1 MAEAL
6 VSNLLAK
13 LAFISFTQMEQ
24 EVRLIV
30 GVDKEVKNLTLHLE
44 ALQAVLLNA
53 EERQIKEP
61 DVRSWLNNLKDV
73 SFDITDVLDEWNTEI
88 LKHRI
93 EKQEKHGEE
102 SVVARRK
109 VRFFISCPS
118 CPCNCFGQVGS
129 VSVRHD
135 IAKKIKEMNERL
147 TLISSIRQNYRF
159 ERTIRGN
166 EQLEHP
172 KTSSFVDISRI
183 IGREDE
189 KNNLVSKLLQ
199 SQSSQEGRSHP
210 VVLIVGMGGM
220 GKTALAQLIYNN
232 ENIKTHFDKRIW
244 VCVSDP
250 FEEIKI
256 AKAIIEA
263 LNIYDSR
270 VNSNELQTLLQCV
283 SECIEHKRFLLVL
296 DDVWNLNNTRWEQ
309 LKEALQNGA
318 SGSRILVTTRK
329 EIVSITMQVTTDH
342 VIYLNKLSDEDCLLL
357 FNQTAFLDD
366 KETDFKLFADIGKEI
381 AKKCHGL
388 PLAAKALGSL
398 MRYKKTR
405 TEWQNVLDSK
415 IWNTEEVEQVFQS
428 LLLSFYDLNPAVKT
442 CLLYCATFQKDY
454 EFDKNILIELWMSQE
469 YLSLNQDKETII
481 GQNYFNSLVM
491 RSFFQDFK
499 KDNDGNITKCKMHN
513 IVHDFVQFFT
523 ENECFVMEA
532 DNANE
537 INIALANKVR
547 HLTLMFSPDGSFPIS
562 IYHFKRLST
571 LIASFLKITTI
582 RSNLFFELRCLRTL
596 DLSHNDIKELPQQIG
611 ELKLLRHLDLS
622 YNFDL
627 EELPNTVGDLCNLQ
641 TLRINNCWKLEKLP
655 DTMRKLINLKHL
667 HIEESNK
674 VKLPKDIGKLT
685 SLQTLHGFTVQH
697 FNFDHYKIFT
707 LEDLEKLDQLQG
719 SLRIS
724 DLEGDADMAEKAQL
738 VKKKHLLHL
747 SLEFGVADS
756 KHQELLLNA
765 LQPHTNLEVLMIQGY
780 RGVVHPNWMM
790 SLHNLRSLTL
800 KGNENCEFLPP
811 LGKLPSLEVL
821 RISWLES
828 VKKLGVEFLGIEE
841 LLPNRQTSSITIGN
855 AVAFPKL
862 KQLEL
867 HSLDSLEEWEG
878 VTAGW
883 SEEEDDS
890 ELSIMPSLSSL
901 QIGYCNK
908 LKKLP
913 DLVWKTPLQKL
924 SIKSCSILTGTG
936 RQWVEM
942 SHIPNI
948 EINNVFVQKGGVQL
962 VLATDEDDEHD
973 DESEL
978 CRTDSLYWISTM
990 PEDISTRQVSEERLT
1005 GKVKWFN
1012 DSKGFG
1018 FITPDD
1024 EDRED
1029 LFVHF
1034 SAIKSDGY
1042 RTIMDGQAVEFQIGV
1057 GPRGSTQAINVTGP
1071 NGAAMQGQRK
1081 ERVGRFG
1088 WTRRR

>member
-109 VRFFISCPS
+109 
-118 CPCNCFGQVGS
+118 
-129 VSVRHD
+129 
-135 IAKKIKEMNERL
+135 
-147 TLISSIRQNYRF
+147 
-159 ERTIRGN
+159 
-166 EQLEHP
+166 
-172 KTSSFVDISRI
+172 
-183 IGREDE
+183 
-189 KNNLVSKLLQ
+189 
-199 SQSSQEGRSHP
+199 
-210 VVLIVGMGGM
+210 
-220 GKTALAQLIYNN
+220 
-232 ENIKTHFDKRIW
+232 
-244 VCVSDP
+244 
-250 FEEIKI
+250 
-256 AKAIIEA
+256 
-263 LNIYDSR
+263 
-270 VNSNELQTLLQCV
+270 
-283 SECIEHKRFLLVL
+283 
-296 DDVWNLNNTRWEQ
+296 
-309 LKEALQNGA
+309 
-318 SGSRILVTTRK
+318 
-329 EIVSITMQVTTDH
+329 
-342 VIYLNKLSDEDCLLL
+342 
-357 FNQTAFLDD
+357 
-366 KETDFKLFADIGKEI
+366 
-381 AKKCHGL
+381 
-388 PLAAKALGSL
+388 
-398 MRYKKTR
+398 
-405 TEWQNVLDSK
+405 
-415 IWNTEEVEQVFQS
+415 
-428 LLLSFYDLNPAVKT
+428 
-442 CLLYCATFQKDY
+442 
-454 EFDKNILIELWMSQE
+454 
-469 YLSLNQDKETII
+469 
-481 GQNYFNSLVM
+481 
-491 RSFFQDFK
+491 
-499 KDNDGNITKCKMHN
+499 
-513 IVHDFVQFFT
+513 
-523 ENECFVMEA
+523 
-532 DNANE
+532 
-537 INIALANKVR
+537 
-547 HLTLMFSPDGSFPIS
+547 
-562 IYHFKRLST
+562 
-571 LIASFLKITTI
+571 
-582 RSNLFFELRCLRTL
+582 
-596 DLSHNDIKELPQQIG
+596 
-611 ELKLLRHLDLS
+611 
-622 YNFDL
+622 
-627 EELPNTVGDLCNLQ
+627 
-641 TLRINNCWKLEKLP
+641 
-655 DTMRKLINLKHL
+655 
-667 HIEESNK
+667 
-674 VKLPKDIGKLT
+674 
-685 SLQTLHGFTVQH
+685 H